1 MRDRDAAQ
9 TSNPVPNLLGLNIQ
23 VSPFGGFNTT
33 ANNKLRPFDVLNQTA
48 TDYPSE
54 KRIQDLFEEQ
64 VERCPDAVAAVFLDQ
79 QFTYRELDLRANQL
93 ARFLLERGVRPE
105 DRIGIALERSL
116 TLFVALLAVLKA
128 GGTYVPLDPFY
139 PTGRIKYAVD
149 DAKVSFILTQENIR
163 ATVLEFGAP
172 IIAVDT
178 DWPAVALQQTD
189 PLKLDFPSENLA
201 YVMYTSGS
209 TGRPKGVMVRH
220 RNVINFFTAMDQHLT
235 SEPIG
240 EAPGVWLAV
249 TSISFDISVLELL
262 WTLARGFRVIL
273 QEKISLA
280 ATPSQVLEG
289 GPTLKDGYSLPE
301 QILRHRVTHLQC
313 TPSLARM
320 IVSSP
325 GGPQALGTLQ
335 RLLVGG
341 EALPMSLAE
350 ELHKA
355 GPKEIWNMYGPTETT
370 VWSTMQKLDRED
382 KVVSI
387 GGPIANTWVMVLD
400 EERQPVSVGVPGE
413 LYIGGAGV
421 ARGYLNDPDLT
432 GQRFVE
438 AVSIEHAGE
447 RAGGYDGLCYRTGDL
462 VRHLPDGRLEF
473 LGRLDHQV
481 KIRGHRVE
489 LGEVEAALSQHPGV
503 REAIVA
509 AVDDPHDEKTL
520 VAYLTRRSAGLSAAE
535 LRRFLQPHLPPHMV
549 PGAFVFLEAFPLTPN
564 GKVDRGALPTVWSA
578 STHITVSPADEIEAR
593 LADLWCYALGLSSID
608 VDADYFEMGG
618 HSLMA
623 VRLLCEI
630 NREFK
635 TELPLGT
642 LLDAPTI
649 RKMVERIRS
658 VGVRGVG
665 SPVVPIQR
673 TGSKPA
679 LFCIGPLNGEV
690 LLFRNLALELGQDQ
704 PMFGLQPFG
713 LNRSATALLQVE
725 DIASYY
731 IAQIDAMHSGPY
743 ALLGYSFG
751 GVVAVEMAQQ
761 LSARAGLV
769 PLVVLI
775 DAEYPEGCKVAE
787 NFVERLGRYRY
798 HLKKIVLGPDRFGHI
813 IERLKDRFV
822 RNAYRTAAVVGKALP
837 QPSQDIF
844 GRQEMAGHNYRA
856 KPYAR
861 RVYLLKAES
870 ANRPFFSGGP
880 ELGWKGILTDLV
892 IYMMPG
898 DHNTIYTGNN
908 LKILAQKVASWL
920 E

>member
-1 MRDRDAAQ
+1 MRDRDAGE
-9 TSNPVPNLLGLNIQ
+9 TSSPKKVPIVSNLIGLDIQ
-23 VSPFGGFNTT
+23 VSPFGGFNTG
-33 ANNKLRPFDVLNQTA
+33 ANNKLRPFDALNQTSV
-48 TDYPSE
+48 DYPSQ
-54 KRIQDLFEEQ
+54 KRIQDLFEDQ
-64 VERCPDAVAAVFLDQ
+64 VERSPDAVAVIFLDQ
-79 QFTYRELDLRANQL
+79 QFTYRALDLKANQL
-93 ARFLLERGVRPE
+93 ARFLLARGLHPE

-116 TLFVALLAVLKA
+116 AMFVALLAVLKA
-128 GGTYVPLDPFY
+128 GGTYVPLDPYY
-139 PTGRIKYAVD
+139 PAGRIKYAVD
-149 DAKVSFILTQENIR
+149 DAKVSFILTQESVR
-163 ATVLEFGAP
+163 ATVAEFGAP

-178 DWPAVALQQTD
+178 DWPAVAVHQTN
-189 PLKLDFPSENLA
+189 PLKLDFSSENLA

-235 SEPIG
+235 LEPSG
-240 EAPGVWLAV
+240 EPDEEGPGVWLAV

-280 ATPSQVLEG
+280 APSQVLEG
-289 GPTLKDGYSLPE
+289 GSAPKDGYSLPE
-301 QILRHRVTHLQC
+301 QIFRHGVTHLQC

-320 IVSSP
+320 IVNSP

-335 RLLVGG
+335 KLLVGG
-341 EALPMSLAE
+341 EALPMSLAK
-350 ELHKA
+350 ELHRA

-370 VWSTMQKLDRED
+370 VWSTMQKLDRDDEAI
-382 KVVSI
+382 SI
-387 GGPIANTWVMVLD
+387 GHPVANTWVQVLGED
-400 EERQPVSVGVPGE
+400 RKPAAIGVPGE

-432 GQRFVE
+432 SQRFVE
-438 AVSIEHAGE
+438 AGSM
-447 RAGGYDGLCYRTGDL
+447 GYEGLCYRTGDL
-462 VRHLPDGRLEF
+462 VRWLPDGRLEF

-489 LGEVEAALSQHPGV
+489 LGEVEAALSKHPDV

-509 AVDDPHDEKTL
+509 AVDDPHDDKTL
-520 VAYLTRRSAGLSAAE
+520 VAYLTKRSAGLSAAE
-535 LRRFLQPHLPPHMV
+535 LRRFLQPHLPAHMV
-549 PGAFVFLEAFPLTPN
+549 PGAFVFLDAFPLTPN

-608 VDADYFEMGG
+608 VDADYFDLGG

-649 RKMVERIRS
+649 RKMVETIRS

-673 TGSKPA
+673 TGSKSP

-731 IAQIDAMHSGPY
+731 IEQIDAMQSGPY

-761 LSARAGLV
+761 LSARAGFV

-775 DAEYPEGCKVAE
+775 DAEYPAGCKVAE
-787 NFVERLGRYRY
+787 SARERLSRYGY
-798 HLKKIVLGPDRFGHI
+798 HLRKLVFGPDRFGHI
-813 IERLKDRFV
+813 IDRLKDRFV

-837 QPSQDIF
+837 QPSKDIF

-856 KPYAR
+856 KPYSR

-870 ANRPFFSGGP
+870 ANRQFFSGGA

-908 LKILAQKVASWL
+908 LKILAQKLASWL